1 MTQSQPYRG
10 LFVGLVTLDL
20 IYLVDR
26 PPLANE
32 KLVAS
37 DYTMSAGGPAT
48 NAAVAFSH
56 LGNEAIVL
64 GVLGTHPMAQL
75 ILTDLQQ
82 YRVALN
88 DLNPTLASPPSVSSI
103 MVTKNTGD
111 RAVVSINATK
121 TPAIANSPVS
131 HLQDVAIVLIDGHQ
145 MEVGRAIARE
155 ARSHGIPV
163 VIDGGSW
170 KPGFETVLPLA
181 DYVICSANFQ
191 PPHCQSPEDVATY
204 LLASGIPHVAITQGQ
219 QPIRYWTV
227 TQAGQISVPSVNVVD
242 TLGAGDIFHG
252 AFCHAILQTGFKEAL
267 TIAASIAAQSCQHF
281 GTRRWMEVKSEE
293 RKA

>member
-1 MTQSQPYRG
+1 MNQQQAYRG
-10 LFVGLVTLDL
+10 LFIGLVTLDL

-26 PPLANE
+26 PPLANQ

-37 DYTMSAGGPAT
+37 DYTVSAGGPAT
-48 NAAVAFSH
+48 NAAVTFSH

-82 YRVALN
+82 HGVTLN
-88 DLNPTLASPPSVSSI
+88 DLNPTLAAPPPVSSI
-103 MVTKNTGD
+103 MVTERTGD
-111 RAVVSINATK
+111 RAVVSLNAMK
-121 TPAIANSPVS
+121 MQAIAHIPATN
-131 HLQDVAIVLIDGHQ
+131 LQDVAVVLIDGHQ
-145 MEVGRAIARE
+145 MDVGRTIAMQ
-155 ARSHGIPV
+155 ARSQGIPV

-191 PPHCQSPEDVATY
+191 PPNCQSTKDVIAY
-204 LLASGIPHVAITQGQ
+204 LAALGVPHIAITQGQ
-219 QPIRYWTV
+219 QPIQYWTA
-227 TQAGQISVPSVNVVD
+227 TQAGQINVPVVNVVD

-267 TIAASIAAQSCQHF
+267 TIAANIAAQSCQHF
-281 GTRRWMEVKSEE
+281 GTRRWMEEE
-293 RKA
+293 TC